1 MNRIDLPP
9 GSSVRVGRSDG
20 NLDQVLGAYFKS
32 ELPAEWPALHLP
44 HSARIAAPSATHKS
58 AGAVRSR
65 LALAASVA
73 LLLLGQLWLTGRA
86 PVRERTGARAPTA
99 TWEAKR
105 PQHSR
110 STSRTLQSELPP
122 RLPR

>member
-65 LALAASVA
+65 LALAASVGGFSDCA
-73 LLLLGQLWLTGRA
+73 DQNPLVSKPGLSQ
-86 PVRERTGARAPTA
+86 
-99 TWEAKR
+99 
-105 PQHSR
+105 
-110 STSRTLQSELPP
+110 
-122 RLPR
+122 